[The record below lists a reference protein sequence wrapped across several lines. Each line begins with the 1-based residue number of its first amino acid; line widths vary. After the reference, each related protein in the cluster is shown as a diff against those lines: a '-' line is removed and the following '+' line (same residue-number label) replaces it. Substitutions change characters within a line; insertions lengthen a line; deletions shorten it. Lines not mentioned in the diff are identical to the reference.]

1 MQRQERQ
8 YCFCYH
14 FLRPI
19 YDCILSVC
27 GCFLFQHKL
36 PSPFIASFDGNIF
49 TSLSLLRFSPIVSVT
64 RFDEILPAL
73 AKIPKVFCPILRVNL
88 LLGKI
93 LSLLWLKIMLL
104 GNLSML
110 HIAKYW
116 NKIWLSG
123 CTASCVLVFSLL
135 VLLFLYICPPCKCH
149 GKKTRCT

>member
-73 AKIPKVFCPILRVNL
+73 AKIPKVFCTIWRVNL

-93 LSLLWLKIMLL
+93 LSLLWQKIMLL
-104 GNLSML
+104 LLRFCQLYRSGLDLSFFHLINLNICAGIQL
-110 HIAKYW
+110 QT
-116 NKIWLSG
+116 LSRFYK
-123 CTASCVLVFSLL
+123 VL
-135 VLLFLYICPPCKCH
+135 
-149 GKKTRCT
+149 